1 MIGKL
6 RSPESAAELRDRACC
21 GRSLIFHV
29 RPDAIRRYCGTVLV
43 LLALAP
49 VIAAAQAKTSLIS
62 LSEYQKQ
69 EWHVEDGLPQG
80 NVRAITQAPNRSLMI
95 GTSDGIASFD
105 GIRFTPVPLHSANGP
120 KNEPVNALLYS
131 RSGDL
136 WIGTD
141 DRGVLLQRGQEVI
154 ALSED
159 SAFHGE
165 RIRALHEDWQGNI
178 WVATQNG
185 IEKIHDGKIEA
196 LYSMGLVSG
205 DLTAPFAEDGNGRLF
220 IVTSKG
226 VFLWDGAQATSFTL
240 QESRLGTAT
249 AAYGDNKGAVWLGM
263 TRGILKLTLSATGDY
278 VRQEFPA
285 DRGLVTA
292 LAEDREG
299 NLWAGTKGRG
309 IYRLS
314 PSGKAHAWTASDGLA
329 DDTIHAFYTDDEG
342 NLWMGML
349 GGGITRWRRGPLL
362 PFGPPE
368 GFVPS
373 FAANV
378 LGDGR
383 GDIWLGS
390 WGNGLWRIH
399 GGELSKEHLPETP
412 ATANIRALTED
423 QKGNVWIGTWFNGI
437 YRFDGKNFERFLTGN
452 ESLGDA
458 VSALCSDHRGNLWVG
473 TYKGLIRYSRGIPA
487 KKDEELF
494 LPGKLV
500 TSIREDQDGS
510 LVVGTFEGL
519 YRVRDGRLEAI
530 TSKDGLSNAF
540 ILSVSGDRAGG
551 MWIGTKAGGVDFL
564 KGSTA
569 MHLGA
574 AAGIPEYPVFAVL
587 DDNEGELWFS
597 TSRGL
602 LKVRREQ
609 LMAVLQGKQKSVES
623 VLLGKNDGMRSS
635 ECVGPSQ
642 PPASRM
648 ADGSLWFAT
657 AKGFVHTAPAN
668 EFPAL
673 PPLEPRI
680 TEVIVGK
687 TPHTSREMVVLRSG
701 LRDFQI
707 SYDAIR
713 LSNPLQVQFRYKLDG
728 YDRDWIVA
736 GTRDVHYQNL
746 PAGSYKF
753 LVAARD
759 AGQPWTET
767 TAVLSVIQ
775 RPFFYQTMWFYF
787 AALACVVGAAF
798 ALMRWRE
805 FQLKGRLR
813 LVVEERNR
821 IAREWHDTLMAGLAA
836 ISWQLEATGDQFERK
851 EKGASESLE
860 LARNMV
866 RHCQAEGRRIIW
878 DLHDAETAVG
888 TLSEALSKALGGVQR
903 KSAADMK
910 LSVRGLE
917 AALSPVMVHHLVC
930 ICQEAVSNALRH
942 GSPTRIQVVVE
953 YNGSFMSLSV
963 SDDGKGFQHDG
974 LAAPGHFGLSVME
987 ERERK
992 IGGELRVQSAIGSG
1006 TQVLVQVPVSEAAS

>member
-1 MIGKL
+1 LISHVSASAIGR
-6 RSPESAAELRDRACC
+6 RS
-21 GRSLIFHV
+21 G
-29 RPDAIRRYCGTVLV
+29 GVLA
-43 LLALAP
+43 LLAL
-49 VIAAAQAKTSLIS
+49 VSGLAAAQSKPSLIS

-80 NVRAITQAPNRSLMI
+80 NVRAITQAPHRSLMI

-105 GIRFTPVPLHSANGP
+105 GIRFTPVPLHSANAP
-120 KNEPVNALLYS
+120 KNEPVNAILYS

-141 DRGVLLQRGQEVI
+141 DRGVLLQRGQEVV
-154 ALSED
+154 ALSEE
-159 SAFHGE
+159 SGFHGE
-165 RIRALHEDWQGNI
+165 RIRALHEDGQGNI

-185 IEKIHDGKIEA
+185 IEKIHNGKIEA

-205 DLTAPFAEDGNGRLF
+205 DLTAPFAEDGSGRLF

-226 VFLWDGAQATSFTL
+226 LFLADGARTTPFSVEQ
-240 QESRLGTAT
+240 SRLGRAT
-249 AAYGDNKGAVWLGM
+249 AAYGDNKGTVWLGM
-263 TRGILKLTLSATGDY
+263 THGILKLTLSGTGDY
-278 VRQEFPA
+278 ARQTFPA
-285 DRGLVTA
+285 ERGLVTA

-309 IYRLS
+309 IYRVS
-314 PSGKAHAWTASDGLA
+314 PSGKIEVWTGSDGLA
-329 DDTIHAFYTDDEG
+329 DDTIHTFYLDDEG

-349 GGGITRWRRGPLL
+349 GGGITRWRKGPLL

-378 LGDGR
+378 LGDSR

-399 GGELSKEHLPETP
+399 GGELRKENLPAMP
-412 ATANIRALTED
+412 ATAHIRALAED
-423 QKGNVWIGTWFNGI
+423 QRGNVWIGTWFNGI
-437 YRFDGKNFERFLTGN
+437 YRFDGKGFTRFLTGN

-458 VSALCSDHRGNLWVG
+458 VSALACDRRSNLWVG
-473 TYKGLIRYSRGIPA
+473 TYKGLIRYARGIPA

-519 YRVRDGRLEAI
+519 YRVRDAGLEAI

-569 MHLGA
+569 VHLGA

-587 DDNEGELWFS
+587 DDNEGELWLS

-602 LKVRREQ
+602 LKIQRKQ
-609 LMAVLQGKQKSVES
+609 LMAVLEGKQKSVAS
-623 VLLGKNDGMRSS
+623 VLFGKNDGMRSS

-642 PPASRM
+642 PPAGRM
-648 ADGSLWFAT
+648 PDGSLWFAT
-657 AKGFVHTAPAN
+657 AKGFVHTAPGN
-668 EFPAL
+668 ESPAL

-680 TEVIVGK
+680 TEVAVGK
-687 TPHTSREMVVLRSG
+687 MPHAAHDTVVLQSG
-701 LRDFQI
+701 LRDLQI
-707 SYDAIR
+707 SYDAVR

-728 YDRDWIVA
+728 YDRDWVVA
-736 GTRDVHYQNL
+736 GTRDVRYQNL
-746 PAGSYKF
+746 PAGNYTF
-753 LVAARD
+753 EVAARD
-759 AGQPWTET
+759 AGQPWTEK
-767 TAVLSVIQ
+767 TAVLAVLQ
-775 RPFFYQTMWFYF
+775 RPFFFQTIWFYLGAF
-787 AALACVVGAAF
+787 ACVLGLAF

-805 FQLKGRLR
+805 FQLKGRMR

-851 EKGASESLE
+851 EKEASESLT

-866 RHCQAEGRRIIW
+866 RHCQADARRIIW
-878 DLHDAETAVG
+878 DLHDAESSAG

-910 LSVRGLE
+910 LLVRGPE
-917 AALSPVMVHHLVC
+917 AMLSPVMVHHLVC

-942 GSPTRIQVVVE
+942 ASPTRIQVALE
-953 YNGSFMSLSV
+953 YSGSFMSLSV

-987 ERERK
+987 ERARK

-1006 TQVLVQVPVSEAAS
+1006 TQVLVQVPVSATASQ

>member
-1 MIGKL
+1 MRGFL
-6 RSPESAAELRDRACC
+6 SR
-21 GRSLIFHV
+21 
-29 RPDAIRRYCGTVLV
+29 VLA
-43 LLALAP
+43 LLALVPAT
-49 VIAAAQAKTSLIS
+49 ASAQGKPSLIS

-80 NVRAITQAPNRSLMI
+80 NVRAITQAPNRLLMI

-105 GIRFTPVPLHSANGP
+105 GIRFTPVPVRSANGP
-120 KNEPVNALLYS
+120 KNEPVNAILYS

-159 SAFHGE
+159 SGFHGE
-165 RIRALHEDWQGNI
+165 RIRALHEDRQGNV
-178 WVATQNG
+178 WAATQNG
-185 IEKIHDGKIEA
+185 IEKIHNGKIEA

-205 DLTAPFAEDGNGRLF
+205 DLTAPFAEDGSGGLF

-226 VFLWDGAQATSFTL
+226 VFLWDGTRATSFSL
-240 QESRLGTAT
+240 PESRLGSAT
-249 AAYGDNKGAVWLGM
+249 AAYGDNKCTVWLGM
-263 TRGILKLTLSATGDY
+263 TRGILKLALSGTGEY
-278 VRQEFPA
+278 IRQEFLE

-309 IYRLS
+309 IYRIS
-314 PSGKAHAWTASDGLA
+314 PSGKTEAWTAADGLA
-329 DDTIHAFYTDDEG
+329 DDTIHAFYIDDEG

-349 GGGITRWRRGPLL
+349 GGGITRWRKGQLL
-362 PFGPPE
+362 PFGPKE

-378 LGDGR
+378 LGDSR

-399 GGELSKEHLPETP
+399 GGELRKEQLPMMP
-412 ATANIRALTED
+412 ATAHVRALAED
-423 QKGNVWIGTWFNGI
+423 RKGDVWIGTWFNGI
-437 YRFDGKNFERFLTGN
+437 YRFDGKSFERFLTGN

-519 YRVRDGRLEAI
+519 YRVRDGGLEAI

-540 ILSVSGDRAGG
+540 ILSVSVDRAGG

-569 MHLGA
+569 VHLGA
-574 AAGIPEYPVFAVL
+574 AAGIPEHPVFAVL

-597 TSRGL
+597 TTRGL

-623 VLLGKNDGMRSS
+623 VLLGRNDGMRSS

-648 ADGSLWFAT
+648 PDGSLWFAT
-657 AKGFVHTAPAN
+657 AKGFVHTAPGN
-668 EFPAL
+668 HTPQF

-680 TEVIVGK
+680 TEVMVGK
-687 TPHTSREMVVLRSG
+687 TPYASHETVVLRSG
-701 LRDFQI
+701 LRDLQI

-713 LSNPLQVQFRYKLDG
+713 LSNPLQVQFRYKLEG
-728 YDRDWIVA
+728 YERDWVIA

-753 LVAARD
+753 VVAARD
-759 AGQPWTET
+759 AGQPWTEE
-767 TAVLSVIQ
+767 TALLGVIQ
-775 RPFFYQTMWFYF
+775 RPFFYQTIWFYF
-787 AALACVVGAAF
+787 GLLASVLGLAF
-798 ALMRWRE
+798 ALGRWRE

-821 IAREWHDTLMAGLAA
+821 IAREWHDTLMAGFAA
-836 ISWQLEATGDQFERK
+836 ISWQLEATGDQFERREK
-851 EKGASESLE
+851 EASESLE

-878 DLHDAETAVG
+878 DLHDTETSVG

-910 LSVRGLE
+910 LSVRGPE
-917 AALSPVMVHHLVC
+917 ATLSPVMVHHLVC
-930 ICQEAVSNALRH
+930 ICQEAISNALRH
-942 GSPTRIQVVVE
+942 GSPTQIQVALE
-953 YNGSFMSLSV
+953 YSGSFMSLSV
-963 SDDGKGFQHDG
+963 SDDGRGFQHDG
-974 LAAPGHFGLSVME
+974 LAAPGHFGLSVMG
-987 ERERK
+987 ERARK
-992 IGGELRVQSAIGSG
+992 IGGELRVRSAIGSG
-1006 TQVLVQVPVSEAAS
+1006 TQILVQVPVSETATS